1 MTHREAMEAPIQ
13 REAMHRIPNEWDREQ
28 ADTAPYSADDMSAV
42 VRWAIVALC
51 VLALAVALSPAF
63 WSFV

>member
-1 MTHREAMEAPIQ
+1 MSAH
-13 REAMHRIPNEWDREQ
+13 NDWDREQ
-28 ADTAPYSADDMSAV
+28 ADTPLIDTDEMGAV

-51 VLALAVALSPAF
+51 VLAFAVALSPAF

>member
-1 MTHREAMEAPIQ
+1 MTTESPIKP
-13 REAMHRIPNEWDREQ
+13 ESLHRITDWDREQ
-28 ADTAPYSADDMSAV
+28 ADTAPYTADEMGAV

-51 VLALAVALSPAF
+51 ALAFAVALSPAF